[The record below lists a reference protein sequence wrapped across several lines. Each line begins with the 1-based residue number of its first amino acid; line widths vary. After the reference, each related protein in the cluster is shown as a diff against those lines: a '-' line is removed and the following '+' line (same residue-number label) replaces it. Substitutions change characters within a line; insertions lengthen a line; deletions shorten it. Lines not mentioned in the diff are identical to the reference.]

1 MRTKVIENAFR
12 EKRAAIEREW
22 CEPYPLLGG
31 ADSLA
36 TIRIRFYCRKG
47 ERTKARR
54 KRGEFER
61 ESAREREGEKER
73 MSTLIYLN
81 IIYYIRLLR

>member
-1 MRTKVIENAFR
+1 MRFTGENGGGRKSGASPTPF
-12 EKRAAIEREW
+12 
-22 CEPYPLLGG
+22 LGD

-36 TIRIRFYCRKG
+36 TIRIRYYCRWRKNAKR
-47 ERTKARR
+47 ERE
-54 KRGEFER
+54 RGEFER